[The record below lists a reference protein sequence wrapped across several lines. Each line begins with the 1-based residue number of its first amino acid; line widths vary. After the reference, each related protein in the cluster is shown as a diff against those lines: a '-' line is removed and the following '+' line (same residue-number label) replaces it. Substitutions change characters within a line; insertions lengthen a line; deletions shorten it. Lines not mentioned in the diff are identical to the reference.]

1 MGKGLRITGWIL
13 ALLVLLFIAGL
24 VALQSPRV
32 QTALGKRIIKQLEDK
47 VDADISFRT
56 TSVQPLESF
65 VIEDLLVLD
74 RAPVVPELDTV
85 LYVKH
90 LSARFSVLGLLR
102 GESIYVSRVTLDG
115 GVFNLVMEPD
125 PGKPEHSI
133 TNLER
138 VFRMGSSEESTGYHW
153 GDILRARSVDIR
165 NLDFRMENL
174 PMARK
179 DQERGYSVAEGSID
193 WSHLSVLLKNA
204 HVSHLKM
211 ADDIITARVDDL
223 DLQEQIA
230 GLDITDGHAKKV
242 RVGKGLVHVEEAE
255 GWNGPVTHLI
265 LPTADFIGPL
275 DDYSYFTEK
284 IALDI
289 TVAEG
294 SVIATETLG
303 LINSSLQGTRFEG
316 GLSARVK
323 GPVKNLSIEYA
334 VIKDLRNQVL
344 VKADGSIRGL
354 PDTDNTLLDLQV
366 REISFTLAELGGFV
380 KDWSPKVSLDS
391 RSLRK
396 LAPGERFTLSGKVKG
411 PLNTMNFNGDLSS
424 RIGGARMDVTLD
436 EVMNLQTRPLVIDA
450 AVATRNLDIGRIT
463 GIKALGPVSLE
474 TGLRAKFHDAGPELR
489 LDSLRIDR
497 LNALDYDYSNISA
510 AGTYKK
516 NAFDGR
522 ITAADPNLNFLIQGV
537 FNQSAQTRNMGMD
550 FFMSLGYAD
559 LHALHIDPRERSKVS
574 FLTTANFVR
583 TEQRELLGT
592 IKATDIVLEGEG
604 GRNQVGDIT
613 VNATAD
619 DNLNRIRLDADFME
633 ASYVGDHPL
642 GDFVSDLKA
651 LLLGKELPALSAVET
666 EEFSGGTYDIH
677 ATVGE
682 AQQVLNF
689 ILPGLYVEN
698 GTEGSLHIGRDGSLN
713 IQLESGRL
721 ARNESY
727 VKDLRLKLD
736 NAGGSLNGDILGSA
750 ISLGGSQF
758 RNNRLNLYADNNL
771 VGLGY
776 SFDNESAQATR
787 AEIIFSGELSRD
799 QDGLSVLARALPSN
813 IYYQGDGWGL
823 SSGDILYSR
832 NGIKVNR
839 LVAAHE
845 DEQIL
850 VDGGYSSTQ
859 ADTLTVIMDKF
870 KLDLLNTVLGGGK
883 IPRIEGSATGR
894 ATVLSTGSSMPG
906 LLAGIQCDSTYFGGK
921 RLGTLSLNSV
931 WNEEAQRFD
940 ASLTNRLDGH
950 NTIAAEASLAPS
962 TKEMQALLRLNQFNL
977 GYVHPFIDDLFNIF
991 DGSLSGEV
999 SARGQ
1004 LPDLHVG
1011 SRDLKL
1017 DNGLLSL
1024 DFTRVP
1030 YLASGDLA
1038 LDDKGLHF
1046 TDIRLTDREGGSGK
1060 LSGSLLFNG
1069 IRNFMNMRT
1078 DIHATL
1084 SNIKALELPYGV
1096 NSLMYGN
1103 VYASG
1108 RVDVTG
1114 PLDRTFLSI
1123 DASSTKEG
1131 DLHLLMSSSGK
1142 DRSREMLTFTS
1153 APEEEVL
1160 DPYEQM
1166 LSTNRK
1172 TEVRSSNVTMKMRVR
1187 ATPELTAHLDL
1198 GEETSISAN
1207 GSGTIEMDSN
1217 ISQGTFTLGGD
1228 YALSG
1233 GSMRFSVMNLVGRNF
1248 SLQEGST
1255 IRFNGDVW
1263 DTDLN
1268 VTGIYTTK
1276 ANLSN
1281 LLPSYDESGNQVGR
1295 RTVNCEINVS
1305 GKLKN
1310 PEVDFN
1316 IDIPDLDPLVQ
1327 SQVDGA
1333 LNSVDKV
1340 QKQFVYLLL
1349 AGNFLPTEESGIT
1362 TNGTDVLVSNVSSI
1376 MTGQLNNIFQK
1387 LNIPLDLGLNYQ
1399 STQTGSNLFD
1409 VAVSTQLFNNR
1420 VLVNGTVGNKEVLG
1434 TTTNEVAGDIDIE
1447 IKLNRSGSLR
1457 LNIFSHS
1464 ADIYTSYLD
1473 NSQRNGAGIAYQRE
1487 FNSFR
1492 QFFRELF
1499 SSRRTREERAL
1510 GSIGRPT
1517 RQQILQIDS
1526 TGKSTPVNNEQL
1538 R

>member
-1 MGKGLRITGWIL
+1 MGKGLRIAGWIL

-32 QTALGKRIIKQLEDK
+32 QTALGKRILQYMEDK

-102 GESIYVSRVTLDG
+102 GESIYVSRATLDG
-115 GVFNLVMEPD
+115 GTFNLVMEPD
-125 PGKPEHSI
+125 PDNPEHSR

-138 VFRMGSSEESTGYHW
+138 VFRVPQSGNSTGYHW
-153 GDILRARSVDIR
+153 GNLLRARSVDIH

-174 PMARK
+174 PLARK
-179 DQERGYSVAEGSID
+179 DLERGYSVPAGSID
-193 WSHLSVLLKNA
+193 WNHLSVLLKNA

-211 ADDIITARVDDL
+211 ADDLITVQVDDL
-223 DLQEQIA
+223 DLQEQVA

-242 RVGKGLVHVEEAE
+242 RVGKGLVHVEDAE

-265 LPTADFIGPL
+265 LPTADFVGPL
-275 DDYSYFTEK
+275 DDYSYFTER
-284 IALDI
+284 IALDM
-289 TVAEG
+289 VVGEG

-316 GLSARVK
+316 GLSAHVK
-323 GPVKNLSIEYA
+323 GPVKDLTIENA
-334 VIKDLRNQVL
+334 VIRDLRNQVL
-344 VKADGSIRGL
+344 IRADGSIRGL
-354 PDTDNTLLDLQV
+354 PDTDNTQLDFQV
-366 REISFTLAELGGFV
+366 KEIRFTLANLGGFV

-396 LAPGERFTLSGKVKG
+396 LAPGEYFTLSGQVKG
-411 PLNTMNFNGDLSS
+411 PLNTMNFTGGLES
-424 RIGGARMDVTLD
+424 RIGGARMDITLGD
-436 EVMNLQTRPLVIDA
+436 VLYLQSRPLVIDA
-450 AVATRNLDIGRIT
+450 AVTTRDLDIGRIT

-474 TGLRAKFHDAGPELR
+474 TGLQAQFHDKGPELW
-489 LDSLRIDR
+489 LDSLKINR
-497 LNALDYDYSNISA
+497 LHALDYDYSHISA

-537 FNQSAQTRNMGMD
+537 FNQSPQTRNMGMD
-550 FFMSLGYAD
+550 FFVSLGYAD

-583 TEQRELLGT
+583 TAQRELLGT
-592 IKATDIVLEGEG
+592 VKATDIVLEGEG
-604 GRNQVGDIT
+604 GRNHVGDIT

-619 DNLNRIRLDADFME
+619 DNLHRIRLDADFME

-651 LLLGKELPALSAVET
+651 LVLGEELPALAAEEP

-677 ATVGE
+677 ATVGD
-682 AQQVLNF
+682 AHQVLNF

-698 GTEGSLHIGRDGSLN
+698 GTESSLHIGGDGFLKL
-713 IQLESGRL
+713 QLESGRL

-727 VKDLRLKLD
+727 VKDLRLSLD
-736 NAGGSLNGDILGSA
+736 NAGGSLNGDILGSS
-750 ISLGGSQF
+750 ISLGGSQL
-758 RNNRLNLYADNNL
+758 RNNRLNLYADHNL

-787 AEIIFSGELSRD
+787 AEVIFSGELSRD

-813 IYYQGDGWGL
+813 IYYEGDGWGL
-823 SSGDILYSR
+823 SSGDILYTRS
-832 NGIKVNR
+832 GIKVNR

-850 VDGGYSSTQ
+850 VDGGYSPTQ

-870 KLDLLNTVLGGGK
+870 KLDLLNTVLGAGK

-931 WNEEAQRFD
+931 WNEESQRFD
-940 ASLTNRLDGH
+940 ASLTNRLDGRS
-950 NTIAAEASLAPS
+950 TIAAEASLAPS
-962 TKEMQALLRLNQFNL
+962 TKELQALLRLQQFNL
-977 GYVHPFIDDLFNIF
+977 GYVHPFLTDLFNIL
-991 DGSLSGEV
+991 DGSLSGEI
-999 SARGQ
+999 SARGE
-1004 LPDLHVG
+1004 LPDLHVS

-1030 YLASGDLA
+1030 YLAGGDLA
-1038 LDDKGLHF
+1038 LDDKGIHF
-1046 TDIRLTDREGGSGK
+1046 TDIRLRDREGGSGK
-1060 LSGSLLFNG
+1060 LSGSLLFDG

-1078 DIHATL
+1078 DIHAML
-1084 SNIKALELPYGV
+1084 NGIKALELPYGV

-1131 DLHLLMSSSGK
+1131 DLHLLMNTAGK

-1153 APEEEVL
+1153 APEEVAL

-1166 LSTNRK
+1166 LSLNRK

-1187 ATPELTAHLDL
+1187 ASQELTAHLDL

-1207 GSGTIEMDSN
+1207 GNGTIEMDSD

-1228 YALSG
+1228 YTLSG

-1263 DTDLN
+1263 DTDLD
-1268 VTGIYTTK
+1268 VTGVYTTK
-1276 ANLSN
+1276 ANMSN

-1316 IDIPDLDPLVQ
+1316 IDIPDLDPLIQ
-1327 SQVDGA
+1327 PQVEGA
-1333 LNSVDKV
+1333 FNSEDKV
-1340 QKQFVYLLL
+1340 QKQFLYLLL
-1349 AGNFLPTEESGIT
+1349 AGNFLPTEESGVT

-1457 LNIFSHS
+1457 LNLFSHS

-1499 SSRRTREERAL
+1499 SSRRRREEQAL
-1510 GSIGRPT
+1510 ENVGRPT
-1517 RQQILQIDS
+1517 REQILQIDS
-1526 TGKSTPVNNEQL
+1526 TGKSTPVHEQL